1 METQISEENLTL
13 DQPPGSVDGVAQ
25 DRLQFARFCAIL
37 GP

>member
-1 METQISEENLTL
+1 MGTQIIEENVT
-13 DQPPGSVDGVAQ
+13 QVSRSAPVDGVAQ